1 MYTLSEKIEI
11 IQNAGSLREVQDS
24 GIMPDPDAG
33 EGYYFISYSHKD
45 YKQVFCAVLS
55 LQNEGLKLWYD
66 RGLETGKSWLKD
78 VKRRLYSYYCKGVIF
93 FISDNFL
100 RSESI
105 WNEILMTDS
114 FAKSCVFV
122 SLLKNPLREEIGR
135 IPDDRVR
142 EALNRLLRCGRV
154 FPPETSPDMLAGA
167 VLSLNKPKLFQY
179 ERAVVEV
186 GGESI
191 DSLEIVG
198 MNDISA
204 KKLVIPQEDEF
215 EGERLPVYKIGDN
228 AFANCIEL
236 EELIF
241 PRRWSRVK
249 EKVFYACA
257 HLKKVDFGS
266 PLAEDEATLDL
277 SAFAGCNALTE
288 IAVPPG
294 VDEFYSGS
302 TPPPHIRKIVIPSGD
317 FGDLRFAALQELYEV
332 EIAEDASCNA
342 LRFTCCKQLRKV
354 RLPNGLPRID
364 PYAFIECTSLQ
375 NIVIPQSVSSIGLA
389 AFALCEGIDRFSLPE
404 GLLYIDALAFY
415 GNVMEKIVLPA
426 SLQKISAGA
435 FACCRGL
442 REVQLDCERLC
453 IADDAFAG
461 CKSLKTVVLNCG
473 QMTMNLEYIG
483 RIDYENLSIQDIFL
497 LKKSDRRSK
506 KTVLD
511 KIFPEA
517 ETFYIKDGG
526 VKASFRGGF
535 SRVVSDRQGYKK
547 YVKGRV

>member
-11 IQNAGSLREVQDS
+11 IQNARSLREVQDR

-33 EGYYFISYSHKD
+33 EGYYFISYSHRD
-45 YKQVFCAVLS
+45 YKQVFCSVLF

-93 FISDNFL
+93 FVSDNFL
-100 RSESI
+100 RSESV
-105 WNEILMTDS
+105 WNEILMVDS

-122 SLLKNPLREEIGR
+122 SLLKNPLREECGR

-142 EALNRLLRCGRV
+142 KALNRLLLRGRI
-154 FPPETSPDMLAGA
+154 FPSETSPDMLADA
-167 VLSLNKPKLFQY
+167 VLSLDKPRLFQY

-191 DSLEIVG
+191 DCLEIVG
-198 MNDISA
+198 MNDISV
-204 KKLVIPQEDEF
+204 KKLVIPQEDKF
-215 EGERLPVYKIGDN
+215 EGESLPIYIIGSN

-241 PRRWSRVK
+241 PRRWSWVK
-249 EKVFYACA
+249 ENAFYACA
-257 HLKKVDFGS
+257 HLQKIDFGS

-277 SAFAGCNALTE
+277 STFAGCNALTE
-288 IAVPPG
+288 ITVPPG
-294 VDEFYSGS
+294 IAGFYSGY
-302 TPPPHIRKIVIPSGD
+302 TQPPNIRKIVIPSGH

-332 EIAEDASCNA
+332 VIAEDASCNA
-342 LRFTCCKQLRKV
+342 LQFRCCQQLRKV
-354 RLPNGLPRID
+354 QLPNGLPRIESC
-364 PYAFIECTSLQ
+364 AFLECTSLQ
-375 NIVIPQSVSSIGLA
+375 SIDIPQSVSSIGLA
-389 AFALCEGIDRFSLPE
+389 AFALCEGIKCFSLPE

-415 GNVMEKIVLPA
+415 GNIIEKIVLPA
-426 SLQKISAGA
+426 SLQKIGAGA

-442 REVQLDCERLC
+442 CEAQLDCERLC
-453 IADDAFAG
+453 IADDAFAC
-461 CKSLKTVVLNCG
+461 CKRLKTVVLNCG
-473 QMTMNLEYIG
+473 QMTMNLEYTG
-483 RIDYENLSIQDIFL
+483 RIDYENLSIQDFL
-497 LKKSDRRSK
+497 FLKKSDRRSK

-526 VKASFRGGF
+526 VKARFHGGF
-535 SRVVSDRQGYKK
+535 LHVVSDRQGYKK
-547 YVKGRV
+547 YVKERV